1 MTKTLMKAALAL
13 TCGAGLMMAQAKQP
27 RPKSQKEL
35 DAILAIQNAPTADE
49 KLAAVEILLTKFAD
63 TEFKPMVL
71 DMAAAIAQQKGDSDQ
86 MIIYAERSLEVNPK
100 SYQAMLML
108 GQAWAQRTKEFD
120 LDKEEK
126 LARADKYAKD
136 AMELIKTAEKL
147 RPDISDEQWEAAKKD
162 LTSQCHEILGT
173 IGMTRKKYD
182 VAVAEYKTAVESAS
196 NPDPATLTR
205 LGSALNS
212 AGKYDEAIAA
222 LDKVIATP
230 DAHPQVKQVAQA
242 EKNRGMKL
250 KQGAAKPAPAA
261 GEVQQIEIKK

>member
-1 MTKTLMKAALAL
+1 MKAALAL

-35 DAILAIQNAPTADE
+35 DAIMAIQNAQTPDDRI
-49 KLAAVEILLTKFAD
+49 AAIEALLTKFAD

-71 DMAAAIAQQKGDSDQ
+71 DMAAATAQQKGDSDQ
-86 MIIYAERSLEVNPK
+86 MIIYAERSLEANPK

-126 LARADKYAKD
+126 LARAEKYAKD
-136 AMELIKTAEKL
+136 AMDLLPAAEKP
-147 RPDISDEQWEAAKKD
+147 RPDISDEQWAGAKKD
-162 LTSQCHEILGT
+162 IEAQCHEILGT

-182 VAVAEYKTAVESAS
+182 VAVAEYKTAAEIAS
-196 NPDPATLTR
+196 TPDPATLVR

-212 AGKYDEAIAA
+212 AGKYDDAIAS
-222 LDKVIATP
+222 LDKAMAMP
-230 DAHPQVKQVAQA
+230 DVHPQVKQVAMA
-242 EKNRGMKL
+242 EKNRAVKL
-250 KQGAAKPAPAA
+250 KAQGGAKPAPAA